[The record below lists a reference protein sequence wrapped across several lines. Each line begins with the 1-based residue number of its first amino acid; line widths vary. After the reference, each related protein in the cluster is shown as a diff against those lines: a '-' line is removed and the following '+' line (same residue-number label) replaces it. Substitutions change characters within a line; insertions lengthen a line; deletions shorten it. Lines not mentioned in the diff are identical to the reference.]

1 MLVRTKASQ
10 VEKIWTGFF
19 DRYPAAED
27 LARDDL
33 DTVSS
38 SLGSLGLTWRSARIH
53 RLGRAMVDDVDWTKA
68 LPKLPGCGP
77 YVTAATKIG
86 MTGRGILPVDVT
98 IARVLTRYYGIE
110 GRGEPRRQKRYSTTL
125 WHWVSVPVG
134 TSTPSLISRR
144 SCAHQQ
150 LRPAQIAHC
159 SWVACMPLRPDA
171 RHLPTVRRRYR
182 RAPRRAHVG
191 STLWSLGC
199 ET

>member
-110 GRGEPRRQKRYSTTL
+110 GRGEPRRQREVL
-125 WHWVSVPVG
+125 NHAVALG
-134 TSTPSLISRR
+134 QRSRR
-144 SCAHQQ
+144 YFHAVLDLAAIVCTPTAPACSDCPLQ
-150 LRPAQIAHC
+150 LGCVHAAQ
-159 SWVACMPLRPDA
+159 
-171 RHLPTVRRRYR
+171 TR
-182 RAPRRAHVG
+182 RAA
-191 STLWSLGC
+191 SSDSASKISSSSS
-199 ET
+199 